1 MFSTLPGRIIPNT
14 MSDPMRGQFRIA
26 SLFVVAS
33 SLPLAGCDQ
42 ASAGAAPTDPS
53 RVAATA
59 VAARANDQ
67 VSPQEAA
74 VRAAMDDYK
83 QFILD
88 SNVGELDRLWTDDYT
103 FINPQGAIVT
113 KAQRL
118 ANFSSGNTDVAII
131 DSEREI
137 TTRIYGDMAVVQNLS
152 TLRGEFN
159 GVPTATDLRGTF
171 VWVRR
176 NGGWRLLTNQLTA
189 VAK

>member
-1 MFSTLPGRIIPNT
+1 
-14 MSDPMRGQFRIA
+14 MRGQFRIA

-42 ASAGAAPTDPS
+42 SSSGAAPTDPA
-53 RVAATA
+53 RVLTTNA
-59 VAARANDQ
+59 VGVKASDK

-74 VRAAMDDYK
+74 VRAAMEDYK

-88 SNVGELDRLWTDDYT
+88 GNVGELDRLWTDDYT

-137 TTRIYGDMAVVQNLS
+137 TVRIYGDMAVVQNLS
-152 TLRGEFN
+152 TLHGQFN
-159 GVPTATDLRGTF
+159 GVPTDTDLRGTF

-176 NGGWRLLTNQLTA
+176 GGRWQLLTNQLTA
-189 VAK
+189 VAAR

>member
-1 MFSTLPGRIIPNT
+1 MLP
-14 MSDPMRGQFRIA
+14 QFRIA

-33 SLPLAGCDQ
+33 SLPLAGCDR
-42 ASAGAAPTDPS
+42 SSSSNAPTDPS
-53 RVAATA
+53 SVITTGAL
-59 VAARANDQ
+59 AARSSSGA
-67 VSPQEAA
+67 SPQEAA

-88 SNVGELDRLWTDDYT
+88 SNVEELDRLWADDYT
-103 FINPQGAIVT
+103 FINPQGAIAT

-137 TTRIYGDMAVVQNLS
+137 TTRLYGDMAVVQNLS
-152 TLRGEFN
+152 TLHGKFN
-159 GVPTATDLRGTF
+159 GIPTDTDLRGTF

-176 NGGWRLLTNQLTA
+176 GGRWQLLTNQLTA
-189 VAK
+189 VVR